1 MMAGMAAIQHVS
13 LEVDP
18 ALVEEEIHFWE
29 LLGFGRIEPPAG
41 IGESS
46 VWMGAGEQAIHL
58 LAVGVPVVPAKG
70 HIALVEPELDRV
82 SRALSEAGIPV
93 EQAAPH
99 WGAERLK
106 VTSPVGHLVELMAAP
121 PG

>member
-1 MMAGMAAIQHVS
+1 MPRIQHVS

-18 ALVEEEIHFWE
+18 GLVAGEVAFWE
-29 LLGFGRIEPPAG
+29 LLGFERIEPPEG

-46 VWMGAGEQAIHL
+46 VWLGAGDQAVHL
-58 LAVGVPVVPAKG
+58 LAVGDPAVPATG
-70 HIALVEPELDRV
+70 HIALVEPELDGV
-82 SRALSEAGIPV
+82 AQALTAAGFPV
-93 EQAAPH
+93 EEAAPH

-106 VTSPVGHLVELMAAP
+106 ATSPAGHLVELMAAP

>member
-1 MMAGMAAIQHVS
+1 MARIQHVS

-18 ALVEEEIHFWE
+18 GLVAGETAFWE
-29 LLGFGRIEPPAG
+29 LLGLERIEPPEG

-46 VWMGAGEQAIHL
+46 VWLGAGDGAVHL
-58 LAVGVPVVPAKG
+58 LAVDGAVVPGTG
-70 HIALVEPELDRV
+70 HIALVEPELGRV
-82 SRALSEAGIPV
+82 ARALTEAGFAV
-93 EQAAPH
+93 ETATPH

-106 VTSPVGHLVELMAAP
+106 ATSPAGHLVELMAAP

>member
-1 MMAGMAAIQHVS
+1 MPSIQHVS

-18 ALVEEEIHFWE
+18 GLVSAEAAFWE
-29 LLGFGRIEPPAG
+29 LLGFERIEPPEG
-41 IGESS
+41 MGESS
-46 VWMGAGEQAIHL
+46 VWLGAGGQAVHL
-58 LAVGVPVVPAKG
+58 LAVEDPTVPKTG
-70 HIALVEPELDRV
+70 HVALVEPDLDRAA
-82 SRALSEAGIPV
+82 RALSAAGFQV

-106 VTSPVGHLVELMAAP
+106 TTSPAGHLVELMAAP